1 MELGRSLGNYLGG
14 KQPEKILD
22 IRRIGDTAQVRVH
35 WPQNGRTESVE
46 HLFVT
51 GKRKAVVGL
60 GQVSGDVQLNDTN
73 RAFIEVLSA
82 GPLCG
87 AEEEVVLRKFL
98 EDTSKR
104 RVRLTWTVD
113 QEEEIGLQGFRV
125 YGNGGAGGA
134 PTILIAQLEP
144 GAREFTTNDLAAGTW
159 KFKVNPFDAAGNE
172 AASALEVTVEVPE
185 HVEPPAPL
193 VTLDV
198 SGTLA
203 TVAWGASPT
212 SGVTAY
218 RVYSNHGAGFPDFSA
233 PFAEV
238 SGASFSASGTV
249 TAGDWIFIVRAV
261 KGTAE
266 EDNFDHRV
274 EGTLVGPPPLRLAGA
289 LPNPVSFLGATSKAG
304 GKIEVV
310 AAYLPLGEKS
320 KGRKVR
326 LYVAPSDTP
335 LDFSVPT
342 EELDLP
348 DHALGEGGPLT
359 VSKLLGPLAEDEYQI
374 VARVANS
381 LGDEE
386 RSTEAVLA
394 RSDATP
400 PAELASLEGGLV

>member
-22 IRRIGDTAQVRVH
+22 IRRIGDTSQVRVH

-60 GQVSGDVQLNDTN
+60 GNVAGEVQLNDTN

-104 RVRLTWTVD
+104 RVRLIWAVED
-113 QEEEIGLQGFRV
+113 DPGILGFKV
-125 YGNGGAGGA
+125 YGNGGGGGA
-134 PTILIAQLEP
+134 PLTLLATLRAS
-144 GAREFTTNDLAAGTW
+144 AREFTTNDLAAGTW
-159 KFKVNPFDAAGNE
+159 KFKVNPFDLAGNE
-172 AASALEVTVEVPE
+172 AASALEATVVVPE
-185 HVEPPAPL
+185 HVEPPAPP

-212 SGVTAY
+212 PGVTAY
-218 RVYSNHGAGFPDFSA
+218 RVYSNHGAGFPDFAA

-238 SGASFSASGTV
+238 SGASLSASGTV

-261 KGTAE
+261 KGAAE
-266 EDNFDHRV
+266 DDNFDRRV

-289 LPNPVSFLGATSKAG
+289 LPNPVSFLGATSQAG
-304 GKIEVV
+304 GKILVT
-310 AAYLPLGEKS
+310 AAYLPLGERS

-326 LYVAPSDTP
+326 LYVAPSSVL

-348 DHALGEGGPLT
+348 DHGLGDGGPFT
-359 VSKLLGPLAEDEYQI
+359 ASKLLGPLAEDEYQI
-374 VARVANS
+374 VARVANP

-400 PAELASLEGGLV
+400 PAELASLEGDLV